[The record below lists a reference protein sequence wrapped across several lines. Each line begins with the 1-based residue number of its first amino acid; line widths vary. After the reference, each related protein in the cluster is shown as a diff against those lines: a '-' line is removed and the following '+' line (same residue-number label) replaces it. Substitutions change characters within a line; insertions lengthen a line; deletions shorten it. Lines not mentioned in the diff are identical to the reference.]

1 MKRSD
6 VKPATNE
13 QIEAWDKWHGY
24 YPHAQVPVADCLSLL
39 ARCNDLIGEVRSAAK
54 EVRQQ
59 AHEDTPDRGALY
71 EIADS
76 LDAAGWGPDGRRK
89 P

>member
-1 MKRSD
+1 
-6 VKPATNE
+6 
-13 QIEAWDKWHGY
+13 
-24 YPHAQVPVADCLSLL
+24 VPVADCLSLL

-59 AHEDTPDRGALY
+59 AHADALDRGALY
-71 EIADS
+71 EIADA
-76 LDAAGWGPDGRRK
+76 LDAVGWWPNGRRK